1 MKRFFIA
8 LGAVFI
14 LVVVSSSAQSEEITR
29 RIQQQYETLKGFK
42 AGFTQELTNAATGEV
57 EKRRGT
63 IAFMQPSLIRWETVE
78 PEKELLIVGE
88 NAVWDYFSDD
98 NLVIKYPLAQVLN
111 SKTMIR
117 FLSGKARFE
126 EDFAVANQGEESG
139 LIKIRLDPKEPEPSL
154 VLAYIW
160 LDPKTY
166 LIRSVLLMDFY
177 GNANQVNLR
186 DLELNP
192 VLSRSY
198 FHFTPPSGVE
208 VQDNT
213 QTGS

>member
-14 LVVVSSSAQSEEITR
+14 LVVVSASAQSEEITR

-42 AGFTQELTNAATGEV
+42 AGFTQELTNAASGEV

-98 NLVIKYPLAQVLN
+98 NLVIKYSLDQVLN

-192 VLSRSY
+192 VLSKSY
-198 FHFTPPSGVE
+198 FNFTPPSGVE

>member
-1 MKRFFIA
+1 MKGFLIA
-8 LGAVFI
+8 LVAMCI
-14 LVVVSSSAQSEEITR
+14 LVTASGSAQSEEITR

-42 AGFTQELTNAATGEV
+42 AGFTQELTNAASGEV
-57 EKRRGT
+57 EKRRGS

-88 NAVWDYFSDD
+88 KAVWDYFSEER
-98 NLVIKYPLAQVLN
+98 LAIKYPLAQVLS

-117 FLSGKARFE
+117 FLSGKAQLE
-126 EDFAVANQGEESG
+126 EDFAVENQGQEGG
-139 LIKIRLDPKEPEPSL
+139 LVKIRLTPKEPEPSL

-160 LDPKTY
+160 VDPKKY

-177 GNANQVNLR
+177 GNGNQVNLSN
-186 DLELNP
+186 LELNP
-192 VLSRSY
+192 GLSKSY
-198 FHFTPPSGVE
+198 FNFTPPAGVE

-213 QTGS
+213 KTGS